1 VFATSDHDR
10 PWPSPAVTS
19 ACAGSLACSDPLGG
33 PRRTRTTRSWCSA
46 TRCVSSSAN
55 SMCALPIALWIGRSS
70 PLSPGCWRD
79 GAGAP
84 SSSRQRRSFVGTESS
99 RGANGGAG
107 DPLVV
112 LVGRPLTMSSSSS
125 SSGSPER
132 TGAGAVFA
140 SRASFEALEIPRTK
154 RRRPTLNAFSA
165 IEVLV
170 PYTMADDGSRCRRA
184 PAQGPDRP
192 FGALHLA
199 QDPYTAVNLG
209 EAYRHHKT
217 IAAWGT
223 GQNILR
229 ACAIA
234 PGSARRHHHRQADAR
249 VRHQAHRGN
258 RLAPPLEPRF
268 CLDLMNTGPGAVG
281 GAMGRVRRVASW
293 RRRGSS
299 RWLCIDRLLRLLAE
313 PPGDTILDEPQV
325 AIRAGRQRKRRN
337 LSPKTG

>member
-1 VFATSDHDR
+1 LSLR
-10 PWPSPAVTS
+10 SP
-19 ACAGSLACSDPLGG
+19 
-33 PRRTRTTRSWCSA
+33 
-46 TRCVSSSAN
+46 SSSAN
-55 SMCALPIALWIGRSS
+55 ALANGIAANLGRPTPKVKPGIDINPSPALSLLPSEPGPISGRVIGVLAADGVDSAGLTAIRK
-70 PLSPGCWRD
+70 PLEA
-79 GAGAP
+79 AGAAVVIIAP
-84 SSSRQRRSFVGTESS
+84 HGGTISGDDGPIEVTKSVLTTQSVEYDALIVAGGSGTE
-99 RGANGGAG
+99 
-107 DPLVV
+107 V
-112 LVGRPLTMSSSSS
+112 
-125 SSGSPER
+125 
-132 TGAGAVFA
+132 
-140 SRASFEALEIPRTK
+140 
-154 RRRPTLNAFSA
+154 
-165 IEVLV
+165 
-170 PYTMADDGSRCRRA
+170 
-184 PAQGPDRP
+184 
-192 FGALHLA
+192 LA

-217 IAAWGT
+217 IAAWGI